1 MSLRDLF
8 RRKPADTEADRR
20 ARLLQTGRI
29 TDGFVT
35 DIGADDTDAASYV
48 DPAADLAAEPDVI
61 YFIYNVSGVDY
72 RSSQTLTPEQLR
84 RSTTAYAPGA
94 TITVRYDPRQ
104 PANAIVV

>member
-1 MSLRDLF
+1 MSLLDLF
-8 RRKPADTEADRR
+8 RRKPVDTEIDRR

-35 DIGADDTDAASYV
+35 DIGADDADA
-48 DPAADLAAEPDVI
+48 DPDADADVI
-61 YFIYNVSGVDY
+61 YFTYQVNGVDY
-72 RSSQTLTPEQLR
+72 RSSQTLTPEQLQQ
-84 RSTTAYAPGA
+84 STTAYAPGT

>member
-8 RRKPADTEADRR
+8 RRKPVDTEADRR

-35 DIGADDTDAASYV
+35 NIGADDQEIDA
-48 DPAADLAAEPDVI
+48 DDNAETVTDVI
-61 YFIYNVSGVDY
+61 YFTYQVNGVDY
-72 RSSQTLTPEQLR
+72 NSSQTLTAEQLQ
-84 RSTTAYAPGA
+84 RSTTAYAPG
-94 TITVRYDPRQ
+94 TTVTVRYDPRQ